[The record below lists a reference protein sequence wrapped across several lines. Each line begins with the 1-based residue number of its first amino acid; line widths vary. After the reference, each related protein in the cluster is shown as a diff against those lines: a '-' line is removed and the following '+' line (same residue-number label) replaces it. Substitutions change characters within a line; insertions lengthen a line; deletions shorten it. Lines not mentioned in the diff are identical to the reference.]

1 MSEPI
6 RDLGDRA
13 TSDRLFAVLSLSYEL
28 ERIAE
33 TCLQAGGDE
42 LRAMQRAVQQM
53 REWRVGFDEVVQGF
67 AAELD
72 GIAKLQTLGE
82 LSDTDATS

>member
-13 TSDRLFAVLSLSYEL
+13 TSDRVFAVLSLSYEL

-33 TCLQAGGDE
+33 TCLQTRDDE
-42 LRAMQRAVQQM
+42 LKAMQRAVGQM
-53 REWRVGFDEVVQGF
+53 REWRNGFDAVLHGF

-82 LSDTDATS
+82 LPDASEPS